1 MKGEK
6 DFDQSKT
13 VIELIFHLYIY
24 SQKDDKKTPQRM
36 TKKNTTEDDK
46 KIPQRMTKKI
56 PQRMTKKNT
65 TEDDKKKHPR
75 G

>member
-13 VIELIFHLYIY
+13 VIELIFHLHIY
-24 SQKDDKKTPQRM
+24 SQKDDKKNTAEND
-36 TKKNTTEDDK
+36 KKNTTEDDK
-46 KIPQRMTKKI
+46 QKY
-56 PQRMTKKNT
+56 
-65 TEDDKKKHPR
+65 HR

>member
-6 DFDQSKT
+6 GFDQSKT

-46 KIPQRMTKKI
+46 KIPQRMTKKST
-56 PQRMTKKNT
+56 P
-65 TEDDKKKHPR
+65 EDDKKNAYI
-75 G
+75 